1 MKEAT
6 GEASMTV
13 VVIVVIGIVA
23 SAAAIIVPNLMKDV
37 SNQASKVNNVDIES
51 ITNFT
56 FRGGVN

>member
-23 SAAAIIVPNLMKDV
+23 SAAAIIVPKLMEDV
-37 SNQASKVNNVDIES
+37 SNQASKVNNVETEF
-51 ITNFT
+51 ITNFV
-56 FRGGVN
+56 FKGGVN

>member
-1 MKEAT
+1 MKETT

-56 FRGGVN
+56 FRGGAN

>member
-56 FRGGVN
+56 FRGGAN